1 MLWKMIVRQALEK
14 AYAQLGNKLE
24 AQVLLAYV
32 LGQSRAWVL
41 AESRFC
47 LTENQEETFFDLV
60 RRRAKGYPLQYL
72 TGTANFM
79 DLDFM
84 VTPAVLIPRFDT
96 EVLVET
102 VLERLPPAGV
112 QAVDVGTGSGAIA
125 VALKVFR
132 PRWEVWATEISAAS
146 LSVARTNA
154 QRHGAEIRFR
164 EGDLLRP
171 LLPAGEAAFDLVISN
186 PPYLTAAEY
195 QALSPDVLLE
205 PALALKGGPDGLDLY
220 RRLLPQAD
228 QALKPGGLLA
238 LEIGWQQGA
247 ALKTLLAGP
256 SWSAVTV
263 IRDYQELPRVVLAV
277 KAAS

>member
-1 MLWKMIVRQALEK
+1 MIVRQALEK

-79 DLDFM
+79 GLDFM

-164 EGDLLRP
+164 EGDLLRH

>member
-1 MLWKMIVRQALEK
+1 M
-14 AYAQLGNKLE
+14 G
-24 AQVLLAYV
+24 
-32 LGQSRAWVL
+32 
-41 AESRFC
+41 
-47 LTENQEETFFDLV
+47 
-60 RRRAKGYPLQYL
+60 
-72 TGTANFM
+72 
-79 DLDFM
+79 LDFM

-96 EVLVET
+96 EVLAEI
-102 VLERLPPAGV
+102 VLEKLPPAGV
-112 QAVDVGTGSGAIA
+112 RAVDVGTGSGAVA

-146 LSVARTNA
+146 LSVARANA
-154 QRHGAEIRFR
+154 QRHGAEVRFR

-171 LLPAGEAAFDLVISN
+171 LLPAGEASFDLVISN

-195 QALSPDVLLE
+195 QALSADVLCE
-205 PALALKGGPDGLDLY
+205 PALALEGGPDGLDLY

-238 LEIGWQQGA
+238 LEMGWRQA
-247 ALKTLLAGP
+247 TDLKTLLKGP